1 MQVHQ
6 FYGEEAEK
14 AHRLL
19 LQDFKCFFLIQLLCY
34 WFIFCQYAYKL
45 FNRSNFK
52 LGKTPIFL
60 KVDVELPDHVSK
72 SKNVWPKRV
81 LSFVKLKIVFSDIWP
96 GVKIMHTMFK
106 SMLMYLLTCGKEF
119 TMKKLLY
126 NTLFGNKRF
135 MLEEMTYSEFYFANS
150 TLGISL
156 GFLNQK
162 IWNFLF
168 I

>member
-14 AHRLL
+14 AHR
-19 LQDFKCFFLIQLLCY
+19 FFLIQLLCY
-34 WFIFCQYAYKL
+34 WFIFCQHAYKL

-96 GVKIMHTMFK
+96 RVKIKHI
-106 SMLMYLLTCGKEF
+106 STCGKEF
-119 TMKKLLY
+119 TMKKLLD

-135 MLEEMTYSEFYFANS
+135 MLEEMTYKEFYFANS
-150 TLGISL
+150 TLGFSYSK
-156 GFLNQK
+156 NME
-162 IWNFLF
+162 LF
-168 I
+168 IHLVGSFHQT